1 MSIIKIFFIL
11 ISIFNNIYCLPLSL
25 QSFHLLPNLYYK
37 NNIINRIVII
47 ADIHSDY
54 NRFNEILQNADI
66 LDSNNKWIAQKYTLV
81 IQLGDQID
89 RKSID
94 KDDITD
100 KHHFAL
106 TYYTDYLKKE
116 ARKYDSDVIS
126 IIGNHELMNIEKIK
140 EKKIIRNIIAYRPII
155 FNFYK
160 YIFCHGGF
168 TKAHYDFL
176 QEFNM
181 SIYDI
186 NIIWKKYVMDMV
198 LSSIETKALNYL
210 ILNTT
215 DSILYIRKN
224 LDTKEL
230 LKDLDIEYMFV
241 GHNETDHIHLKN
253 KVWYLDQ
260 MLKTSFDN
268 KDYNYIEI
276 INDTIYIRNLDY
288 KKST

>member
-1 MSIIKIFFIL
+1 
-11 ISIFNNIYCLPLSL
+11 
-25 QSFHLLPNLYYK
+25 
-37 NNIINRIVII
+37 
-47 ADIHSDY
+47 
-54 NRFNEILQNADI
+54 
-66 LDSNNKWIAQKYTLV
+66 
-81 IQLGDQID
+81 
-89 RKSID
+89 
-94 KDDITD
+94 
-100 KHHFAL
+100 
-106 TYYTDYLKKE
+106 
-116 ARKYDSDVIS
+116 
-126 IIGNHELMNIEKIK
+126 
-140 EKKIIRNIIAYRPII
+140 
-155 FNFYK
+155 
-160 YIFCHGGF
+160 
-168 TKAHYDFL
+168 
-176 QEFNM
+176 M